1 MGLSLGQFV
10 GGMGIVANS
19 QREAETAEMQN
30 RLNLLRVQEQNRLEN
45 ERAQQA
51 PITADYINN
60 LNFTQP
66 QTGNVMFGNGM
77 REIPVEKAPVVQQQ
91 PAQPAPKPVPEV
103 RPGLLDRKSTRLNS
117 SH

>member
-51 PITADYINN
+51 PKIGRAH
-60 LNFTQP
+60 
-66 QTGNVMFGNGM
+66 V
-77 REIPVEKAPVVQQQ
+77 
-91 PAQPAPKPVPEV
+91 
-103 RPGLLDRKSTRLNS
+103 
-117 SH
+117 